1 MVPAMRAILPLAFLI
16 AAPDFVAGGE
26 PTPRVTT
33 DSREY
38 CAELVERLDVLPAAR
53 EDAIR
58 RLVEDG
64 IRLCDNGHPRTGIA
78 KLRRAIRAAQ
88 AHP

>member
-1 MVPAMRAILPLAFLI
+1 MRVVLPIALLFVPDL
-16 AAPDFVAGGE
+16 VAGGE

-38 CAELVERLDVLPAAR
+38 CIELVHRLGELPGARQDAVL
-53 EDAIR
+53 
-58 RLVEDG
+58 RLAEDG
-64 IRLCDNGHPRTGIA
+64 MRLCDNGHTRTGVA

-88 AHP
+88 APQP